1 MHLCLEGTPTTRESV
16 FVSRRFHIVFHSE
29 ARHSTEEYGY
39 SPTLYASLQL
49 PLFRHFRR
57 LPSPLSPFSPRHCAT
72 PRSLRRSP
80 VWRARDVIVS
90 THQWCVSFVCD
101 VEFAPLSLRFSIQN
115 PTRALASLDSP
126 FDGMKA
132 VERCAILLFSHSLV
146 LSYEFVLG
154 EPSTTNSRDSSE
166 NSGAA
171 SS

>member
-1 MHLCLEGTPTTRESV
+1 MLAGVSTLCFTAKHGILRRSMVTVPLYTPLYSC
-16 FVSRRFHIVFHSE
+16 RF
-29 ARHSTEEYGY
+29 
-39 SPTLYASLQL
+39 L
-49 PLFRHFRR
+49 RHFRR
-57 LPSPLSPFSPRHCAT
+57 LPSPLSPPSPRHCAT
-72 PRSLRRSP
+72 PRPLRRSP

-166 NSGAA
+166 SSGAA